1 MPADRTARRVVGE
14 GRHGGDGGEWGMGLV
29 RRGRRRECERS
40 EIRIKGQVGWRRGRS
55 VDVHRKCE
63 GMQRRRN
70 DIENRVSGYRLSHG
84 HLEGLDGGEW
94 RDGWDGREST
104 HVELGRHACG

>member
-1 MPADRTARRVVGE
+1 
-14 GRHGGDGGEWGMGLV
+14 
-29 RRGRRRECERS
+29 
-40 EIRIKGQVGWRRGRS
+40 
-55 VDVHRKCE
+55 
-63 GMQRRRN
+63 MQRRRN

-104 HVELGRHACG
+104 HVELGRRTCG

>member
-1 MPADRTARRVVGE
+1 VRLPIELLVELLVREDMAAMAENGLWDLYG
-14 GRHGGDGGEWGMGLV
+14 GGDIENVSVLRSGSKGELD
-29 RRGRRRECERS
+29 
-40 EIRIKGQVGWRRGRS
+40 WRRATRL
-55 VDVHRKCE
+55 DVHRRCE

-94 RDGWDGREST
+94 RD
-104 HVELGRHACG
+104 